1 MLYNHCASARNCANY
16 TFSLRLIEVRIPSY
30 VIKDS
35 MAQLECL
42 YDLDGE
48 ALYSVKWYKDGNEF
62 YRYVPKDIP
71 PAQTFHL
78 PGISVDVY
86 SSNDAIVTLRDVNLQ
101 TSGRFRCEISG
112 EAPYFQTITQHG
124 DMVVVSLPDQGPPKI
139 TGGSPRYQIGDWVH
153 VNCTS
158 GRSKPPV
165 QLSWL
170 VNGQAAEPQ
179 SLRKYKTIISG
190 RDDLETSVLGLQF
203 RVARHHFRN
212 GDMKLKCVAS
222 LSTFYWRS
230 NEESVESDRAASE
243 SRTTFYV
250 NNTRA
255 DPVQDISL
263 KENSVT
269 KILSY
274 FIQQNAANSTN
285 SKLLL
290 RSSNLIILLLT
301 SLITMCRCFE
311 NMLTLKQ
318 NCTLLVTNYE
328 KIDDTKK
335 LSTCHYE
342 QVYDSLSQEIN
353 NNAEDN
359 QQTEFNKKV
368 LVISLP

>member
-1 MLYNHCASARNCANY
+1 MILLDLLITSLLSLLDY
-16 TFSLRLIEVRIPSY
+16 TVSLRLIEVRIPSY
-30 VIKDS
+30 VVKDS

-78 PGISVDVY
+78 PGITVDVH
-86 SSNDAIVTLRDVNLQ
+86 SSNDAVIILREVNLQ

-112 EAPYFQTITQHG
+112 EAPYFQTITQYG
-124 DMVVVSLPDQGPPKI
+124 DMVVVALPDQGPPKI
-139 TGGSPRYQIGDWVH
+139 TGGRLRYQIGDWVH

-165 QLSWL
+165 QLSWF

-179 SLRKYKTIISG
+179 ALRKYKTIISG
-190 RDDLETSVLGLQF
+190 RDDFETSVLGLQF

-230 NEESVESDRAASE
+230 NEESVQGGPTLE
-243 SRTTFYV
+243 SRATLYA

-274 FIQQNAANSTN
+274 FIQQKAASTTN
-285 SKLLL
+285 SKFSIK
-290 RSSNLIILLLT
+290 SSNLIILLCT
-301 SLITMCRCFE
+301 TLITTYNYLDHLLSLKLNCVKLVRKILQSQKLFICRR
-311 NMLTLKQ
+311 
-318 NCTLLVTNYE
+318 
-328 KIDDTKK
+328 
-335 LSTCHYE
+335 YE
-342 QVYDSLSQEIN
+342 QIHSSLSQEIHTI
-353 NNAEDN
+353 AEDKH
-359 QQTEFNKKV
+359 QIEFNEKA
-368 LVISLP
+368 LETLLS